1 MAKYVHISTIW
12 EHVVK
17 PISEIHWDTVCCL
30 PSQRIGIQWR
40 TKGCVNLFDDV
51 WRTASVAI
59 TLRVRELHVVVIF
72 DLACWSANPPGPGR
86 RCDMDGS
93 QRGLGATYW
102 VLSLPKLMQSSS
114 LFLQEV
120 WFLQV
125 FPMFLTTC
133 FLYLLSCS
141 GLWICLKRCGMLRAP
156 PHHVPGILG
165 QFWDG
170 SGRLGTA
177 WKAWDGFRKSV
188 GPCRTKQVKNIENS
202 ARYQVL
208 LQYA

>member
-30 PSQRIGIQWR
+30 PSQRIGIKWR

-72 DLACWSANPPGPGR
+72 DLAFWSANPPGPGR

-133 FLYLLSCS
+133 FLYLFSIMFRSLDLPEALRDAACS
-141 GLWICLKRCGMLRAP
+141 TTPRSWNLGT
-156 PHHVPGILG
+156 IL
-165 QFWDG
+165 
-170 SGRLGTA
+170 GRLGTA
-177 WKAWDGFRKSV
+177 WDGLEGLGRLQKIS
-188 GPCRTKQVKNIENS
+188 RTV
-202 ARYQVL
+202 
-208 LQYA
+208 